1 METDTT
7 LYPLFEPVRAADESV
22 RWAARPTLLPWIAS
36 GLPFLLVG
44 LGWGALDYFGFI
56 RNMKMTGDQAT
67 FMIIFFA
74 FHLFPFWG
82 SILYMFYLV
91 LSHKNAAFAAT
102 DRRII
107 IRRGLFGVDYRS
119 IPFDSLGNME
129 VATGPL
135 HNLLALE
142 PSALTPAVAATRDA
156 CCMKTC
162 REFPLPTTPS
172 ATWNR
177 LHPNR
182 PRQSSPSS

>member
-102 DRRII
+102 HRRII

-135 HNLLALE
+135 HNLFGTGTIRIDAGRRSNKGRVLYENLQGIPAPYDTFRYLE
-142 PSALTPAVAATRDA
+142 SLTSKSSAA
-156 CCMKTC
+156 K
-162 REFPLPTTPS
+162 
-172 ATWNR
+172 
-177 LHPNR
+177 
-182 PRQSSPSS
+182 QSF